1 MIFSFYTLGCKVNQ
15 YETQAME
22 QELLRRGHSL
32 ASFDDRCD
40 CYVVNSCTVT
50 AVSDKKTRAA
60 LRQARRRNP
69 QAVVGV
75 CGCYAQ
81 TQPEALRALGVDVLA
96 GTGER
101 LAFLD
106 ALERAA
112 LGETTEEMPLPN
124 ARQRHEFEELPAGG
138 LEGRTRAMLKVQDGC
153 DNFCSYCIIPFA
165 RGPVRSLPADSAVA
179 QLARLAEEGYRECVV
194 TGIEIAS
201 WGKDLEPRQ
210 SMTAL
215 IDALCA
221 AQPQMRIRL
230 GSLEPRVVDEVFCRT
245 LSRHANLCPQFHLS
259 MQSGCDATL
268 RRMNRHYDSARFLQ
282 SVELLRQW
290 FPGCAI
296 TTDLIVG
303 FPGETEEEFGE
314 TLAFLRWVGF
324 AAMHIF
330 PYSVRSGTRAAAMP
344 DQVPKQEKEA
354 RAARAQAVAAEMTA
368 AYRAALVG
376 SVQEVLFEQPGPGGF
391 WGHAPN
397 YVPVCVPAE
406 GLHGQLRRVRITAV
420 TDGGLQGEIV
430 E

>member
-69 QAVVGV
+69 QAVIGV

-112 LGETTEEMPLPN
+112 LGEAAAQTPLPD

-179 QLARLAEEGYRECVV
+179 QLAR
-194 TGIEIAS
+194 
-201 WGKDLEPRQ
+201 
-210 SMTAL
+210 
-215 IDALCA
+215 
-221 AQPQMRIRL
+221 
-230 GSLEPRVVDEVFCRT
+230 
-245 LSRHANLCPQFHLS
+245 
-259 MQSGCDATL
+259 
-268 RRMNRHYDSARFLQ
+268 
-282 SVELLRQW
+282 
-290 FPGCAI
+290 PG
-296 TTDLIVG
+296 
-303 FPGETEEEFGE
+303 
-314 TLAFLRWVGF
+314 R
-324 AAMHIF
+324 
-330 PYSVRSGTRAAAMP
+330 
-344 DQVPKQEKEA
+344 
-354 RAARAQAVAAEMTA
+354 
-368 AYRAALVG
+368 
-376 SVQEVLFEQPGPGGF
+376 
-391 WGHAPN
+391 
-397 YVPVCVPAE
+397 
-406 GLHGQLRRVRITAV
+406 
-420 TDGGLQGEIV
+420 GGLPGV
-430 E
+430 CRDRH